1 MAQTMI
7 QKDWNCFARTGKI
20 EDYLCY
26 REAQEEHLF
35 ATLKWADKL
44 PEESRQKD
52 GKNKRTGEQRDK
64 SDHCNRNR
72 AVIGT
77 EWRI

>member
-52 GKNKRTGEQRDK
+52 GKMRLGKRIQDVPENGG
-64 SDHCNRNR
+64 RNEKQTDR
-72 AVIGT
+72 GT
-77 EWRI
+77 T

>member
-26 REAQEEHLF
+26 RETQEEDLF
-35 ATLKWADKL
+35 ATLKWEDKL

-52 GKNKRTGEQRDK
+52 GKMRLGKRIQDVPEHGG
-64 SDHCNRNR
+64 RNEKQMDR
-72 AVIGT
+72 GT
-77 EWRI
+77 T

>member
-26 REAQEEHLF
+26 REAQEE
-35 ATLKWADKL
+35 TLSVTLRWAGKL
-44 PEESRQKD
+44 PEKSRKMDEKVLYGKGIQEVLENGGQKE
-52 GKNKRTGEQRDK
+52 EQTDR
-64 SDHCNRNR
+64 
-72 AVIGT
+72 GT
-77 EWRI
+77 T

>member
-7 QKDWNCFARTGKI
+7 QKDWNFFARTGKI

-52 GKNKRTGEQRDK
+52 GKMRLGKRIQDVPEHGGQKEEQTDR
-64 SDHCNRNR
+64 
-72 AVIGT
+72 GT
-77 EWRI
+77 T

>member
-52 GKNKRTGEQRDK
+52 EKVRYGKGIQEVPENGG
-64 SDHCNRNR
+64 RNEKQTDR
-72 AVIGT
+72 GT
-77 EWRI
+77 T